1 MLGPS
6 SWRIGRTRAVTAA
19 RGWAVDTARTRGR
32 ALCGCT
38 WGWAVISQP
47 LRCVRASTT
56 WCLNREMDLLFLSKV
71 EAVMPFFPLRR
82 LKLAMRLARFGGVL
96 PRLCGRR
103 TSYPVLDSSGYGV

>member
-38 WGWAVISQP
+38 RGWAVISQP
-47 LRCVRASTT
+47 FACLSVHARARLGGLYLHSPETSGA
-56 WCLNREMDLLFLSKV
+56 LSILLD
-71 EAVMPFFPLRR
+71 
-82 LKLAMRLARFGGVL
+82 
-96 PRLCGRR
+96 C
-103 TSYPVLDSSGYGV
+103 